1 MVGTRLSHYQLLE
14 RLGAGGMGEVFRA
27 RDLERGEEVALKLL
41 RPELATLP
49 EQLRRF
55 EHEVSALTS
64 LQHPNIVAIHRVEE
78 ADGYRFFTMQLIEGR
93 SLRELISADGLPLE
107 QFLALAIGITRA
119 VGAAHDAGLTH
130 RDLKPSNILVSNDGM
145 PKVLDFGL
153 VKLRPPR
160 GEEGAPE
167 ASTLDLSQS
176 GLVVGTFPYM
186 APEQARGEEVDSR
199 SDPFSLG
206 VLFYEMATG
215 RRPFQ
220 GATTAELLSSI
231 LRDRPRLASELRS
244 SLPPRLGRLLA
255 RCLEKAPEAR
265 IESHALLRAE
275 LEAIQRGD
283 DAPDAPQ
290 LPSIAVLP
298 LVDESVGGS
307 REHLCEGI
315 SEELIRVLGRLKGLR
330 VASRASSFRYKR
342 SALDHLTIG
351 RVLGCDSLLAGK
363 LGESGDRLLV
373 EVRLLRVIDGIE
385 LWAGRFDRALRDVFA
400 IQEEIAENVVRALEV
415 SLRPEEP
422 RPFSSLETHDPVAF
436 DYYLR
441 GRSFFYQYRRRGI
454 ELALQMFTL
463 AIKHDSEYAR
473 AYAGIADCC
482 AFLYLYADRRQESLD
497 RADAASR
504 RALELDPDSAEAHA
518 SRGQVLSLLHADEAA
533 EMEFEAAT
541 RFGPRLFEAF
551 YLYGRH
557 TFAQGRLEDAAA
569 LLVRAS
575 DINPHDYQSPLLVA
589 QILCDLGRPAEA
601 AESRRRGVRIVEERL
616 TQQPDDIRALYMGAN
631 GLMALGERERSLEWT
646 SLALSMEPT
655 EPMVLY
661 NVACIR
667 AMAGELDD
675 AMSLLERAVDAG
687 LSQRGWILN
696 DNNLD
701 PLRGLPRFRAL
712 LERVD

>member
-27 RDLERGEEVALKLL
+27 RDVSDGAEVALKLL
-41 RPELATLP
+41 RPELATSP

-55 EHEVSALTS
+55 EHEVRALTS
-64 LQHPNIVAIHRVEE
+64 LQHPNIVAIHQVEE
-78 ADGYRFFTMQLIEGR
+78 AEGVRFFTMQLIEGR
-93 SLRELISADGLPLE
+93 PLKELISVDGLPLA
-107 QFLALAIGITRA
+107 QFLTLAIGITRA

-130 RDLKPSNILVSNDGM
+130 RDLKPSNILVSSDGV

-160 GEEGAPE
+160 AEEGAPE

-186 APEQARGEEVDSR
+186 SPEQARGEEVDSR
-199 SDPFSLG
+199 SDLFSLG

-231 LRDRPRLASELRS
+231 LRDRPRLASELRPT
-244 SLPPRLGRLLA
+244 LPPRLGRLLA

-275 LEAIQRGD
+275 LESIQRGD
-283 DAPDAPQ
+283 EAPDAPTR
-290 LPSIAVLP
+290 PSIAVLP
-298 LVDESVGGS
+298 LVDESPGGS

-315 SEELIRVLGRLKGLR
+315 SEELIRVLDRLKGLR
-330 VASRASSFRYKR
+330 VASRAASFRYTR
-342 SALDHLTIG
+342 SALDLVTIG
-351 RVLGCDSLLAGK
+351 RVLGCDSLLCGR
-363 LGESGDRLLV
+363 LEESDNRLRI
-373 EVRLLRVIDGIE
+373 EVRLLRVTDGVE
-385 LWAGRFDRALRDVFA
+385 LWTGRFDRELRDVFA
-400 IQEEIAENVVRALEV
+400 IQEEIAENVVRTLAVNLT
-415 SLRPEEP
+415 PGEP
-422 RPFSSLETHDPVAF
+422 RPFSSLETRDPVAF

-441 GRSFFYQYRRRGI
+441 GRRFFYQYWRRGI

-463 AIKHDSEYAR
+463 AIKHDPEYAR

-518 SRGQVLSLLHADEAA
+518 SRGQVLSLSHADDAA
-533 EMEFEAAT
+533 EAEFVNAI
-541 RFGPRLFEAF
+541 RLGPSLFEAY

-557 TFAQGRLEDAAA
+557 AFAQGRLEDAAR
-569 LLVRAS
+569 LLARAS
-575 DINPHDYQSPLLVA
+575 DLNPHDYQAPLLVA
-589 QILCDLGRPAEA
+589 QILCDLGRPTEA

-616 TQQPDDIRALYMGAN
+616 TQQPDDVRALYMGAN

-646 SLALSMEPT
+646 GLALSMEPT

-661 NVACIR
+661 NVACIH
-667 AMAGELDD
+667 AMAGDLEE
-675 AMSLLERAVDAG
+675 AMTLLERAVDAG
-687 LSQRGWILN
+687 LSQRGWILH

-701 PLRGLPRFRAL
+701 PIRTLPRFRTL